1 MLFWLFIIL
10 IFLGLALVFFAFW
23 IEAKHRKKQ
32 NNSASSIFFDEVGEI
47 TYYIGIWT
55 AGISGVIAALM
66 LIFIIS
72 QRISADGKKAVNEQV
87 YNGLVYKAQ
96 TEAIRDEFGFVNKE
110 YVDEVQA
117 WNQNLAKYRA
127 YSQNFWIGIF
137 YPERVAE
144 GLEFIDFDNIRMKD

>member
-1 MLFWLFIIL
+1 MLFWIFVIL
-10 IFLGLALVFFAFW
+10 IFLGLTLMLFAFW
-23 IEAKHRKKQ
+23 IGTKNRKKQ
-32 NNSASSIFFDEVGEI
+32 SNSASSIFVEVGETI
-47 TYYIGIWT
+47 CYIGIWT

-66 LIFIIS
+66 LIFIIC
-72 QRISADGKKAVNEQV
+72 QQISADGKKAVNEQV
-87 YNGLVYKAQ
+87 YNGLIYKAQ